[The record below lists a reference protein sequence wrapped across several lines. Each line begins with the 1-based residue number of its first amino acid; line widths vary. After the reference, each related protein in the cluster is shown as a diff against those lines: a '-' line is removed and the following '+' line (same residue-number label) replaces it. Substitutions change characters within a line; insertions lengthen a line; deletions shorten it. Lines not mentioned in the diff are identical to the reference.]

1 MEYSI
6 LPSQTYGKYGGL
18 GRAVTMED
26 WVGKVIAPTAD
37 TPADRAWIKAGDYI
51 THIDGQLIFGM
62 TLDEAV
68 AQMRGRP
75 GTKIEIT
82 VVREGQ
88 VTPLELTLT
97 SEIIDLKRVKREVK
111 DNIGVLKLCRA

>member
-1 MEYSI
+1 
-6 LPSQTYGKYGGL
+6 
-18 GRAVTMED
+18 MED
-26 WVGKVIAPTAD
+26 GVVKVIAPTAD
-37 TPADRAWIKAGDYI
+37 TPADRAGIKAGDYI

-75 GTKIEIT
+75 GTKLEIT

-88 VTPLELTLT
+88 DKPLELTLT
-97 SEIIDLKRVKREVK
+97 RESIDLQPVKGEVK
-111 DNIGVLKLCRA
+111 EGDGVRTNGRF